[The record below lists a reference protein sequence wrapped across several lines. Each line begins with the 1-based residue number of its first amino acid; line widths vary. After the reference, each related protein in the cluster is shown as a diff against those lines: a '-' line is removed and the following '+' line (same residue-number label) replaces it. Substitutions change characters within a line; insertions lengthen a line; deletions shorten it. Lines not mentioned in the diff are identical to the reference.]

1 MSVGTLDLLDALSRT
16 SNTLEAQW
24 MVAANTAAAATQ
36 CTVAII
42 DGIDAAGNLL
52 IPTIGPSDVSL
63 FLGARLVVLSGANQG
78 FATTITAIASTPAG
92 DMATTTTLT
101 VADPFPAALAG
112 PADAAAGDSGDLLQI
127 QVVPQNADATQL
139 GWSYNGTPAAAT
151 NALTKNFVAPGN
163 GTLHHNI
170 TIIAS
175 GAAAT
180 MTLVRVTPTS
190 ATTGASS
197 SVLQVLN
204 AGADL
209 SPGDMYGFETVT
221 IAGLQYNFQTSVSQQ
236 VIWDA
241 VWTPRA

>member
-1 MSVGTLDLLDALSRT
+1 MSLGTLDLVDALSRV

-24 MVAANTAAAATQ
+24 MVAANTAAAATE
-36 CTVAII
+36 CTVAIV
-42 DGIDAAGNLL
+42 DGVDAAGALL
-52 IPTIGPSDVSL
+52 VPTIGPSDTSL

-78 FATTITAIASTPAG
+78 FSTTITAITSTPAK
-92 DMATTTTLT
+92 DLATTTTLT
-101 VADPFPAALAG
+101 VADAFPAALAG
-112 PADAAAGDSGDLLQI
+112 PTDAAAGDSGDLLQI

-139 GWSYNGTPAAAT
+139 GWAYNGTPDVNA
-151 NALTKNFVAPGN
+151 NALTDNFVAPGN

-180 MTLVRVTPTS
+180 MTMVRVTPS
-190 ATTGASS
+190 GSTTGAASS
-197 SVLQVLN
+197 ILQVLN
-204 AGADL
+204 AGATL
-209 SPGDMYGFETVT
+209 SPGDVYGFDTLT
-221 IAGLQYNFQTSVSQQ
+221 IAGLQYNWQTSVSQQ